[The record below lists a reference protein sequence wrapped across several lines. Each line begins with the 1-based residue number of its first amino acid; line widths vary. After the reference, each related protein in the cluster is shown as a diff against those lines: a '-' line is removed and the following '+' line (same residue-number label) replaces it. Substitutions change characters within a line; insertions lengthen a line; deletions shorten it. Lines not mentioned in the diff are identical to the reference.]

1 MLIVQQK
8 VKYHPPIELNT
19 SKKKT
24 NAEQTIKTNQQTN
37 KQNRAKKKKGKQK
50 IPSTNLWG
58 LLVMVLDSSMLC
70 KLFLLDLS
78 AAINL

>member
-8 VKYHPPIELNT
+8 VKYHPPKELNT
-19 SKKKT
+19 SKQKNKCRT
-24 NAEQTIKTNQQTN
+24 NNKNKPPN
-37 KQNRAKKKKGKQK
+37 KQTRKKK

-58 LLVMVLDSSMLC
+58 LLLMVLDISMLC

-78 AAINL
+78 TAINL